1 MLISAGI
8 KPPKKILGHGFLTR
22 EGQKMGKSLGNVLD
36 PEILFNKYGE
46 ESVRWYLLKD
56 ISLGSDGDFQDRR
69 FVDIINNDL
78 ANTIGNL
85 LNRTTSMSRKWF
97 NNQTPSISVKNNN
110 EIKILAN
117 NSIKNY
123 LTYFDNYKID
133 KAANEI
139 LNFAI
144 NVNLY
149 LNKKEPW
156 TLIKDDK
163 NINEIKLIIYNVLE
177 ATRIIGTLIK
187 PILPEFSSK
196 ILYQLGENDLDNKDW
211 EESLKWGLLQ
221 ESNDLPKPIPVIN
234 KLDYE

>member
-1 MLISAGI
+1 
-8 KPPKKILGHGFLTR
+8 
-22 EGQKMGKSLGNVLD
+22 MGKSLGNVLD
-36 PEILFNKYGE
+36 PEILLKKYGE

-85 LNRTTSMSRKWF
+85 LNRTSSMSRKWF
-97 NNQTPSISVKNNN
+97 NNKTPSLSDKFDC
-110 EIKILAN
+110 EIIELAN

-123 LTYFDNYKID
+123 LRYFDTYKID
-133 KAANEI
+133 KASNEI
-139 LNFAI
+139 LKFAI

-156 TLIKDDK
+156 SLIKDDK
-163 NINEIKLIIYNVLE
+163 NTNEVKSIIYNVLE
-177 ATRIIGTLIK
+177 ATRIIGILLK
-187 PILPEFSSK
+187 PILPEFSIK
-196 ILYQLGENDLDNKDW
+196 ILNQLGENDIENKNW
-211 EESLKWGLLQ
+211 EELLKWGLLPD
-221 ESNDLPKPIPVIN
+221 SIDLPKPFPIIN